1 LILWINKKII
11 ALGVIAMNKEKTPYN
26 PTPGD
31 YDTNKLTDI
40 HLSES
45 DPSSYARNISQSNSK
60 DSYNSSDR
68 SIKSENSLDTTER
81 IPTLIKYSDMN
92 KDDDEFE
99 KKGEI

>member
-1 LILWINKKII
+1 MK
-11 ALGVIAMNKEKTPYN
+11 KEKTPYN

-31 YDTNKLTDI
+31 YDTDKLTDL
-40 HLSES
+40 HSSET
-45 DPSSYARNISQSNSK
+45 DPSNYARNISQDSSK
-60 DSYNSSDR
+60 DSYSSGSR
-68 SIKSENSLDTTER
+68 SENNTDTTER

>member
-1 LILWINKKII
+1 
-11 ALGVIAMNKEKTPYN
+11 MNKEKTPYN

-31 YDTNKLTDI
+31 YDTDKLTDI
-40 HLSES
+40 HSSES
-45 DPSSYARNISQSNSK
+45 DPSSYARNIRQATSNVPTSK

-68 SIKSENSLDTTER
+68 SIKSEISSDTTER

>member
-1 LILWINKKII
+1 
-11 ALGVIAMNKEKTPYN
+11 MNKEKTLYN

-31 YDTNKLTDI
+31 YDVDKLTDI
-40 HLSES
+40 HSPES
-45 DPSSYARNISQSNSK
+45 DPSSYARNIQQTSVQRSK

-68 SIKSENSLDTTER
+68 SIKSKNSSDTTER

-99 KKGEI
+99 YKGEI